1 MLNRAMSSPTWTPS
15 RWTNWRRTLS
25 RKDTA
30 SLLRYVLV
38 VAVLCLVG
46 CLYLWQVND
55 IKNISNDTVD
65 LRVEASAL
73 EAVNVSLMQQLA
85 QWQSPAYI
93 EQRGGALGLAP
104 AGEPLRVKV
113 PATGAEQLGVSA
125 ASGAQQLADA
135 GSAETTR

>member
-1 MLNRAMSSPTWTPS
+1 MLNRAVSAPTWTPS

-30 SLLRYVLV
+30 RLLRYVLAV
-38 VAVLCLVG
+38 VVLCLIG

-55 IKNISNDTVD
+55 IKNISNDTIQ
-65 LRVEASAL
+65 LRVETSAL
-73 EAVNVSLMQQLA
+73 EATNVSLMRQLA

-93 EQRGGALGLAP
+93 EQRGRALGLAP

-113 PATGAEQLGVSA
+113 PAQALRN
-125 ASGAQQLADA
+125 LA
-135 GSAETTR
+135 